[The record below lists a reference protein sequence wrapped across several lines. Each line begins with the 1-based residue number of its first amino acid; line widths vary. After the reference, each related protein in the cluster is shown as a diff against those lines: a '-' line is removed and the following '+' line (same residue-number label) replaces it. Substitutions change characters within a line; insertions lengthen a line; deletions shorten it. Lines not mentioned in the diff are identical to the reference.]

1 MRKHAGNKVDGTKN
15 SQNNNSCDLQ
25 AEANMHTKDVTAK
38 SNSLPMRPINC
49 LVKEA
54 LETTPASTKTSQ
66 IHPDLPQFNVRPSEI
81 NAKMWGNV
89 SHQSFCDEINKIYN
103 EVVHFRRNIFNL
115 PSGRAGKQF
124 IEELI
129 FWLRQFNSNSD
140 LNSIALKAFM
150 VLPSV
155 VLQKS
160 SATTKSKEH
169 SVKIERRLALR
180 RQDDLNMLLK

>member
-66 IHPDLPQFNVRPSEI
+66 IYPDLPQFNVRPSEI

-103 EVVHFRRNIFNL
+103 EVVHLRRNIFNL

-124 IEELI
+124 IKELI
-129 FWLRQFNSNSD
+129 FWLR
-140 LNSIALKAFM
+140 
-150 VLPSV
+150 
-155 VLQKS
+155 
-160 SATTKSKEH
+160 
-169 SVKIERRLALR
+169 
-180 RQDDLNMLLK
+180 